1 MLVIPKEEILN
12 LYNMAGTISY
22 LGLKIWNLV
31 PENIK
36 NSEDINNFK
45 LKIKFWKCKSCP
57 WRLCKI
63 YLPQIYFIW
72 LGVFRILL

>member
-45 LKIKFWKCKSCP
+45 
-57 WRLCKI
+57 
-63 YLPQIYFIW
+63 
-72 LGVFRILL
+72 